1 MRDSLDGYVECL
13 LQVTGDTAALN
24 TFDKQ
29 FRSGTAPQWPDR
41 AHDTAPRYSLNAL
54 FPVPEDILRR
64 GYRTAGHLW
73 CREYWE
79 TPDDL
84 SQMRVKRLLG
94 ERSYQFFTLQ
104 SAPKNVFWKS
114 SYEFPALHI
123 KLALLGTEK
132 GDFQIHSYHEGYY
145 QGGYSP
151 HGVDHFAALRQ
162 EMGFAA

>member
-1 MRDSLDGYVECL
+1 MRDPLDGYVECL
-13 LQVTGDTAALN
+13 LQVTGDIAALN
-24 TFDKQ
+24 TFDKR
-29 FRSGTAPQWPDR
+29 FRSRTAPQWSDR
-41 AHDTAPRYSLNAL
+41 AHDMAPRYSLNGL

-84 SQMRVKRLLG
+84 SNMRVKRLLG
-94 ERSYQFFTLQ
+94 ERRYQFFTLQ

-114 SYEFPALHI
+114 SYDFPALHMR
-123 KLALLGTEK
+123 LALLGAEK
-132 GDFQIHSYHEGYY
+132 EDFQVHSYHEGYSK
-145 QGGYSP
+145 GSYSP
-151 HGVDHFAALRQ
+151 NGVERFAAVRQ